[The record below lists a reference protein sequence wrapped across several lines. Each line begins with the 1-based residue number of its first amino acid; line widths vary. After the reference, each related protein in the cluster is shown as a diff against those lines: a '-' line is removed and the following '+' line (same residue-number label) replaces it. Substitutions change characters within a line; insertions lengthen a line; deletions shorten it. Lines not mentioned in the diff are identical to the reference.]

1 MLIFEVVL
9 EEDKNEHF
17 ADSSTLF
24 ACVKFTALL
33 EVFQGYESPLSP
45 TSIVLSLH
53 LGEMSARFTAMTG
66 ELVVDGARLILKIL

>member
-1 MLIFEVVL
+1 MVL
-9 EEDKNEHF
+9 EENKNEHF

-24 ACVKFTALL
+24 AYVKVTAHFQ
-33 EVFQGYESPLSP
+33 VFQGYASPSLIS

-53 LGEMSARFTAMTG
+53 LELSARFTAMAG

>member
-1 MLIFEVVL
+1 MFEVVL
-9 EEDKNEHF
+9 EENKNEHF

-24 ACVKFTALL
+24 AYVKFTALL
-33 EVFQGYESPLSP
+33 EVFQGYESPFLSS